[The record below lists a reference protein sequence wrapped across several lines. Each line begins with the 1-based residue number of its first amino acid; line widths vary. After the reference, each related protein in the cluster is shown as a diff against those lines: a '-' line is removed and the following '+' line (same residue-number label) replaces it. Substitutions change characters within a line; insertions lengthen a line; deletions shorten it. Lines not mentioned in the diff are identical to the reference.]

1 MAKKKKKN
9 LQRSSTPQQI
19 RAKACFVRSEDY
31 DNLCVSDYT
40 SLDKNPE
47 ILTACRRIAELI
59 ASMTIYLMKNTE
71 SGDERIVNALSR
83 LIDIEPMPTMT
94 RFTWLHA
101 IVMNLLLYGEGN
113 SIVVPHTRKGY
124 IQSLEP
130 ISASRVGFVPILNSY
145 RDYYITIDGV
155 AKKPSKLLHF
165 VYNNDKYYLW
175 KGNGITVSIKDIANN
190 LKQARATEKG
200 FMESKW
206 KPSLIVKV
214 DAMTD
219 EFSSKTGRGKLLEE
233 YVKSADV
240 GEPWL
245 IPAEQFDVVQVKP
258 LSLADLAIKD
268 TVELDKRAVASIIGV
283 PPFLLGVG
291 DYRQDAWN
299 SFIQNTVR
307 PIALSIQ
314 QELTKK
320 LIINTEWYLKF
331 NTLSLMDWDLQTIY
345 NVFAGLKDK
354 GIVTGNEVRDRIGMT
369 PIEGLDELSILENY
383 IPVQMIGDQ
392 NKLKG
397 GNSQ

>member
-1 MAKKKKKN
+1 MAKKKKQK
-9 LQRSSTPQQI
+9 RSVAPQQM
-19 RAKACFVRSEDY
+19 RAKACLVKADDFDT
-31 DNLCVSDYT
+31 LCVSDYV

-47 ILTACRRIAELI
+47 ILTACRTIAELI

-71 SGDERIVNALSR
+71 SGDVRIINALSR
-83 LIDIEPMPTMT
+83 LVDIEPMPNMT

-101 IVMNLLLYGEGN
+101 IVMNLLLYGDGN
-113 SIVVPHTRKGY
+113 AVVVPHTYKGY

-130 ISASRVGFVPILNSY
+130 ISASRVNFLPVLNSY
-145 RDYYITIDGV
+145 RDYYIEIDGK
-155 AKKPSKLLHF
+155 AIQPSKLLHF

-175 KGNGITVSIKDIANN
+175 KGNGLTVSIKDVANN

-219 EFSSKTGRGKLLEE
+219 EFSSKTGRGRLLEE
-233 YVKSADV
+233 YVKSSDV

-268 TVELDKRAVASIIGV
+268 TMELDKRTVASIIGV
-283 PPFLLGVG
+283 PPFILGVG
-291 DYRQDAWN
+291 EYSKEAWN
-299 SFIQNTVR
+299 SFIQNKVR

-320 LIINTEWYLKF
+320 IIINEEWYLKF

-354 GIVTGNEVRDRIGMT
+354 GVVTGNEVRDRIGMT
-369 PIEGLDELSILENY
+369 PIKGLDELSILENY
-383 IPVQMIGDQ
+383 IPVDKIGEQ

-397 GNSQ
+397 E

>member
-1 MAKKKKKN
+1 MAKKKKQK
-9 LQRSSTPQQI
+9 RSVAPQQA
-19 RAKACFVRSEDY
+19 RACLVKADDY
-31 DNLCVSDYT
+31 DTLCVSDYV

-47 ILTACRRIAELI
+47 ILTACRTIAELI
-59 ASMTIYLMKNTE
+59 ASMTIYLMKNTD
-71 SGDERIVNALSR
+71 SGDVRIINALSR
-83 LIDIEPMPTMT
+83 LVDIEPMPNMT

-113 SIVVPHTRKGY
+113 AIVVPHTYKGY

-130 ISASRVGFVPILNSY
+130 ISASRVNFLPVLNSY
-145 RDYYITIDGV
+145 RDYYVEIDGK
-155 AKKPSKLLHF
+155 AIKPSKLLHF
-165 VYNNDKYYLW
+165 VYNNDKYFLW
-175 KGNGITVSIKDIANN
+175 KGTGITVSIKDVANN

-219 EFSSKTGRGKLLEE
+219 EFSSKTGRGRLLEE
-233 YVKSADV
+233 YVKSSDV

-268 TVELDKRAVASIIGV
+268 TMELDKRTVASIIGV
-283 PPFLLGVG
+283 PPFILGVG
-291 DYRQDAWN
+291 EYSKEAWN
-299 SFIQNTVR
+299 SFIQNKVR

-320 LIINTEWYLKF
+320 IIINDDWYLKF

-354 GIVTGNEVRDRIGMT
+354 GVVTGNEVRDRIGMT
-369 PIEGLDELSILENY
+369 PIKGLDELSILENY
-383 IPVQMIGDQ
+383 IPIDKIGDQ

-397 GNSQ
+397 E

>member
-1 MAKKKKKN
+1 MAKKKHK
-9 LQRSSTPQQI
+9 RSIAPQQV
-19 RAKACFVRSEDY
+19 RAKACLVRADEY
-31 DNLCVSDYT
+31 DSLCVSDYT

-71 SGDERIVNALSR
+71 SGDVRITNALSR
-83 LIDIEPMPTMT
+83 LVDIEPMPNMT

-101 IVMNLLLYGEGN
+101 IVMNLLLYGDGN
-113 SIVVPHTRKGY
+113 AVVVPHTFRGY

-130 ISASRVGFVPILNSY
+130 ISASRVNFLPVLNSY
-145 RDYYITIDGV
+145 RDYYVEIDGK
-155 AKKPSKLLHF
+155 AIKPSKLLHF

-175 KGNGITVSIKDIANN
+175 KGNGITVSIKDVANN

-219 EFSSKTGRGKLLEE
+219 EFSSKTGRGRLLEE
-233 YVKSADV
+233 YVKSSDV

-268 TVELDKRAVASIIGV
+268 TVELDKRTVASIIGV
-283 PPFLLGVG
+283 PPFILGVG
-291 DYRQDAWN
+291 EYNKEAWN

-320 LIINTEWYLKF
+320 LIINPDWYLKF

-354 GIVTGNEVRDRIGMT
+354 GVVTGNEVRDRIGMT
-369 PIEGLDELSILENY
+369 PIKGLDELSILENY
-383 IPVQMIGDQ
+383 IPVDKIGEQ

-397 GNSQ
+397 E